1 MRHPGRDPSQE
12 HRIAAALRA
21 QAGLAAGSPSPGTGR
36 RRRTRPVWVVLAAAV
51 LLGMV
56 AGVLAGLISLL

>member
-1 MRHPGRDPSQE
+1 MNDQAGEPSQE

-21 QAGLAAGSPSPGTGR
+21 QAGLAAGSPSPGADQH
-36 RRRTRPVWVVLAAAV
+36 RRTVRAWVVLTAAV
-51 LLGMV
+51 LLGTV